1 MPKQVKTYIGWSDSE
16 WSPPAQS
23 SKLFYG
29 EQETKK
35 QETQEGRTDL
45 APPSRH
51 GGGSYKK
58 SNRRRSSKKQN
69 KKSAKRKN
77 KRSKK

>member
-1 MPKQVKTYIGWSDSE
+1 MATTAK
-16 WSPPAQS
+16 
-23 SKLFYG
+23 
-29 EQETKK
+29 ETKK
-35 QETQEGRTDL
+35 QETQEGRTDTRL

-69 KKSAKRKN
+69 KKSVKR
-77 KRSKK
+77 